1 VERKEEPE
9 KVLVPVRR
17 REIVREEELQKE
29 LEELEEPREIKVP
42 RIPRR
47 WNTY

>member
-17 REIVREEELQKE
+17 RETVREEELQEE
-29 LEELEEPREIKVP
+29 LEELQEVKVP
-42 RIPRR
+42 QIPRR
-47 WNTY
+47 WHTY